1 MSNATDE
8 SQSEVGTRVLKI
20 GILGIGV
27 SGARI
32 ARAMAAMPEIRLV
45 AGAARRPE
53 LHADFAERYG
63 ARIYGSAEEICRD
76 PEVQALWISTP
87 NQFHAEHMI
96 LAASN
101 GKHVI
106 VEKPIAITMREAE
119 QMMEAAERSGV
130 AVVCGH
136 LLSNTPRAQMVRRI
150 IRSGEL
156 GRLCALNVW
165 AYTDWMLRPRTAAEM
180 DFAKGGGV
188 PYRQAPHQVDTLRL
202 LGGGLVRSVRGMI
215 GQWLPERTMPGY
227 YSAYLEFE
235 DGTPATLVHNGYGY
249 FMTSEL
255 VPWAKPNPQASINKR
270 TQIRH
275 SIRTGNWDEGE
286 AKTEQS
292 REIGRENQTPQRRP
306 AGDIWV
312 GDDLGIVVAT
322 CERGDIRYSA
332 RGVYVYDDQGIKEV
346 PVERRPRAG
355 APEIREL
362 YDAVVLGKPVTYG
375 LSWGAATLEVCL
387 GIIQSAQERREI
399 TLQHQVPVPDF
410 QEEGKN

>member
-1 MSNATDE
+1 MTSAADT
-8 SQSEVGTRVLKI
+8 SRSEVKTEVLKM

-32 ARAMAAMPEIRLV
+32 ARAMAAMPEIELV

-53 LHADFAERYG
+53 LHVDFAERYG
-63 ARIYGSAEEICRD
+63 AKTYGSAEEICRD

-87 NQFHAEHMI
+87 NQFHAEHMV
-96 LAASN
+96 LAASH

-106 VEKPIAITMREAE
+106 IEKPIAITMREAG
-119 QMMEAAERSGV
+119 QMMEAAERNCV
-130 AVVCGH
+130 TVVCGH
-136 LLSNTPRAQMVRRI
+136 MLSNTPRAQMVRRI

-156 GRLCALNVW
+156 GRLGALNVW

-202 LGGGLVRSVRGMI
+202 LGGGLIRSVRGMI

-227 YSAYLEFE
+227 YSAYIEFE

-249 FMTSEL
+249 FMTNEL
-255 VPWAKPNPQASINKR
+255 VPWATPGLQASIEKR
-270 TQIRH
+270 TQIRRA
-275 SIRTGNWDEGE
+275 IRAGEWDEGQ

-292 REIGRENQTPQRRP
+292 RGVSREIEKTQRGDE
-306 AGDIWV
+306 GDIWV
-312 GDDLGIVVAT
+312 GDDLGILVVS

-332 RGVYVYDDQGIKEV
+332 RGLYVYDNEGMREV

-362 YDAVVLGKPVTYG
+362 YDAVVLGKPVMHS

-387 GIIQSAQERREI
+387 GIIQSAKERREI
-399 TLQHQVPVPDF
+399 TLQHQVPAPDSH
-410 QEEGKN
+410 E